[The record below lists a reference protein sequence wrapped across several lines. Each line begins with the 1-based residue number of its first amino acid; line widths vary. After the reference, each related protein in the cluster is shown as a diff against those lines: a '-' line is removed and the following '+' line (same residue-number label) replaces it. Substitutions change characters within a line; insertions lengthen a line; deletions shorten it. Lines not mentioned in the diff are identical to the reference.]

1 MSDDCV
7 NSDEYDI
14 KPDNK
19 NAVIIEEETQ
29 ERQKYLSLE
38 RSKSRIW
45 EHFGFLARDG
55 KYCEPDKKK
64 RRLVYCKVCEC
75 SYKYSENT
83 TNIELFTGSTGL
95 KFFNALNKPP

>member
-14 KPDNK
+14 EPDNED
-19 NAVIIEEETQ
+19 VVLIEEETQ
-29 ERQKYLSLE
+29 ERREYLPLE

-45 EHFGFLARDG
+45 EHFGFLAHDG

-64 RRLVYCKVCEC
+64 PRLVYCKVCEC
-75 SYKYSENT
+75 SYKYCGNT
-83 TNIELFTGSTGL
+83 TNMR
-95 KFFNALNKPP
+95 